1 MRGGRGVD
9 GMVKIRFHAPIQTK
23 HRVQIPAWLLLR
35 HQIRVGDLL
44 RVNVEDAGVAF
55 DTRMG
60 TDFRV
65 TIPQWEYEAID
76 GYWLRQPVVEVT
88 LEFEE
93 RPDAQFAQAALEKI

>member
-1 MRGGRGVD
+1 MIKV
-9 GMVKIRFHAPIQTK
+9 RFHTPIQTK

-44 RVNVEDAGVAF
+44 HVNLEAAGVAF
-55 DTRMG
+55 DTRVG

-65 TIPQWEYEAID
+65 AIPQWEYASID
-76 GYWLRQPVVEVT
+76 GYWLQQPVVKVT

-93 RPDAQFAQAALEKI
+93 RPNAQFAQAALKTT